1 MVDLSLLQS
10 VSYIAGALGVCVAA
24 VYYVMNLRV
33 QQENSKE
40 VARNRKIAY
49 TTDIMKQFCSKETTR
64 RWGDLNRMQWGSL
77 EDFRAKYDSRVNT
90 ENWADR
96 TSFMGSLD
104 VLGYQYRMGLIDL
117 ETMYELIWTQVIMTW
132 IKFKPIIDMY
142 RKSDWGTDQFANFEY
157 LARELWKLKAV
168 RDPTY
173 MEHSGGGF
181 RPEEYELA
189 FGKV

>member
-1 MVDLSLLQS
+1 
-10 VSYIAGALGVCVAA
+10 
-24 VYYVMNLRV
+24 
-33 QQENSKE
+33 
-40 VARNRKIAY
+40 
-49 TTDIMKQFCSKETTR
+49 
-64 RWGDLNRMQWGSL
+64 
-77 EDFRAKYDSRVNT
+77 
-90 ENWADR
+90 
-96 TSFMGSLD
+96 MGSLD